1 MKQETF
7 TFCPFNTILYLLN
20 LVTKY
25 MYYFYNRYSL
35 YNFIIL
41 ALFDF
46 RFQAH
51 KENIMYLF

>member
-25 MYYFYNRYSL
+25 MYYFYNRYSS

-41 ALFDF
+41 DCLILDF
-46 RFQAH
+46 RH
-51 KENIMYLF
+51 IRKI